1 MPGDFSQEPPV
12 PREAAQFGRNK
23 RNTRFLLSKG
33 KNGYLWAPLGVA
45 ALFLGVLLLGA
56 PGSSRAAADADVPL
70 DVSGQP
76 TWARHAAEQARRV
89 LMMPDRARR
98 MPDRTTEPTPPVL
111 PEFETFPNQDGRSA
125 NFQPNGDTQTAL
137 QAFFAPLGTNA
148 RTCQTCH
155 QPAAGWTITPTQ
167 IQAAFQE
174 TGGRAPLFNPLD
186 GAVCPDA
193 DVSTDDKRL
202 QAYRLV
208 LQKGLIRIFIKLP
221 DAPTLQFS
229 VTSVQDPYG
238 CNTGAAF
245 GLSSFGPSAPT
256 QGTVSVYRRPLPST
270 NLPFSTSLM
279 WDGREPSLQSQA
291 IDAALIHSQAD
302 ASPTAAQLDQIVA
315 FETGLFSAQD
325 SGAKIGPLTES
336 GAQGGPRA
344 LSEQPFYIGIND
356 PLGGNPKS
364 APFNPDTI
372 TLYSAWESQELATS
386 ENQAAIARGEK
397 LFNEKPITITG
408 VAGLNDKPGLAT
420 VKGSCSTCHDTPNVG
435 NHSLPLPINIGVVA
449 PSATGL
455 DTTGL
460 PVFTIRC
467 DAGPLAGQIF
477 QVTDPGKALISGQC
491 ADIGKTKG
499 PVLRNLAARPP
510 YFHNGAAPDLRHV
523 TDFYN
528 TRFGI
533 GFTDKEKSD
542 LIAFLKSL

>member
-1 MPGDFSQEPPV
+1 MSGDFSQEPPI
-12 PREAAQFGRNK
+12 PMEAVQPGRNK
-23 RNTRFLLSKG
+23 RNAPFLLLKG
-33 KNGYLWAPLGVA
+33 KSRYLWAPLGIE
-45 ALFLGVLLLGA
+45 ALFLGILLLGA
-56 PGSSRAAADADVPL
+56 PGGSRAAADTDVPL

-76 TWARHAAEQARRV
+76 TWARYAAEQARRV

-98 MPDRTTEPTPPVL
+98 MPDRTVEPAPPVI
-111 PEFETFPNQDGRSA
+111 PEFETFRNQDGLSA
-125 NFQPNGDTQTAL
+125 NFQPNGDTMTAL

-155 QPAAGWTITPTQ
+155 QPAAGWTITPPQ
-167 IQAAFQE
+167 IQRAFQE
-174 TGGRAPLFNPLD
+174 TGGTAPLFNPVD

-193 DVSTDDKRL
+193 DVSTYEKRL

-208 LQKGLIRIFIKLP
+208 LQKGLIRVFIKLP

-229 VTSVQDPYG
+229 IISVQDPYG
-238 CNTGAAF
+238 CNTGSTF

-291 IDAALIHSQAD
+291 IDAALIHSQAG
-302 ASPTAAQLDQIVA
+302 APPTAAQLDQIVA

-325 SGAKIGPLTES
+325 SSAKVGPLTES

-344 LSEQPFYIGIND
+344 LSEQPFYVGIND
-356 PLGGNPKS
+356 PLGGNPRG
-364 APFNPDTI
+364 APFNPDAM
-372 TLYSAWESQELATS
+372 TLYSALESQGPTASEDQLAV
-386 ENQAAIARGEK
+386 ARGER
-397 LFNEKPITITG
+397 LFNEKPITTTG

-420 VKGSCSTCHDTPNVG
+420 VKGFCTTCHDTPNVG
-435 NHSLPLPINIGVVA
+435 NHSVPLPINIGVVA
-449 PSATGL
+449 PSAAGL

-460 PVFTIRC
+460 PVFTLRC
-467 DAGPLAGQIF
+467 NAGPLAGQVF
-477 QVTDPGKALISGQC
+477 QVTDPGKALVSGQC

-523 TDFYN
+523 VDFYN

>member
-1 MPGDFSQEPPV
+1 MSGDFSQEPPI
-12 PREAAQFGRNK
+12 PMEAVQPGRNR
-23 RNTRFLLSKG
+23 RNAPFLLLKG
-33 KNGYLWAPLGVA
+33 KSCYFWASLGVG
-45 ALFLGVLLLGA
+45 ALFLGILLLGA
-56 PGSSRAAADADVPL
+56 PGGSRAAADTDVPL

-98 MPDRTTEPTPPVL
+98 VPDRAAEPTPPVI
-111 PEFETFPNQDGRSA
+111 PEFEAFRNQDGRSA
-125 NFQPNGDTQTAL
+125 TFQPSGDAQTAL

-155 QPAAGWTITPTQ
+155 QPAAGWTVTPTQ

-174 TGGRAPLFNPLD
+174 TGGTAPLFDPVD

-193 DVSTDDKRL
+193 DVSTRDKRL

-208 LQKGLIRIFIKLP
+208 LQKGLIRVFIKLP
-221 DAPTLQFS
+221 DAPALQFS

-238 CNTGAAF
+238 CNTGSTF

-291 IDAALIHSQAD
+291 TDAALIHSQAG
-302 ASPTAAQLDQIVA
+302 ASPTPAQLDQIVA

-325 SGAKIGPLTES
+325 SSAKAGPLTES

-344 LSEQPFYIGIND
+344 LSQQPFYVGVND
-356 PLGGNPKS
+356 PLGGNPRG
-364 APFNPDTI
+364 APFNPDAM
-372 TLYSAWESQELATS
+372 TLYSALESQDPTASEDQLAV
-386 ENQAAIARGEK
+386 ARGER

-408 VAGLNDKPGLAT
+408 VAGLNDKPGLAA
-420 VKGSCSTCHDTPNVG
+420 VKGFCTTCHDTPNVG
-435 NHSLPLPINIGVVA
+435 NHSVPLPLNIGVVA
-449 PSATGL
+449 PSAAGL

-460 PVFTIRC
+460 PVFALRC
-467 DAGPLAGQIF
+467 DAGPLAGRVF
-477 QVTDPGKALISGQC
+477 QVTDPGKALVSGQC

-523 TDFYN
+523 VDFYD

-533 GFTDKEKSD
+533 GLTDEEKSD
-542 LIAFLKSL
+542 LVAFLKSL